1 MDLSAIVPHS
11 RKFEIKNPADGKGTG
26 LFLEIVSQHDDRVK
40 AVDRAIQNKVLR
52 SRNRTLDADL
62 VQDATL
68 DKLVASVVGWEWTG
82 DATWGKE
89 GKLAFSAD
97 NVRKVLG
104 NPTVRQQLEEELAD
118 EAAFFSN

>member
-1 MDLSAIVPHS
+1 MDLTAIVPHS
-11 RKFEIKNPADGKGTG
+11 RKIEIRNPADGKGTG

-40 AVDRAIQNKVLR
+40 AVERATQNKVLR
-52 SRNRTLDADL
+52 TRNRTLDADL

-82 DATWGKE
+82 NAAWGKD
-89 GKLAFSAD
+89 GKLEFSAD
-97 NVRKVLG
+97 NVRKVLS
-104 NPTVRQQLEEELAD
+104 NTVIRQQLEEELAD